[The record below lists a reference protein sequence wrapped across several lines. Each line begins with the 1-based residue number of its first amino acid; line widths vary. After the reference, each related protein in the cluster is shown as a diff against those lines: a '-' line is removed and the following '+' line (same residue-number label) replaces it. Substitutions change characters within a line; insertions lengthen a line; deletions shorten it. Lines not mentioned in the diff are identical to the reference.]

1 MTTRADKYA
10 LALWML
16 WCAGFWLVM
25 VSGLPQ

>member
-16 WCAGFWLVM
+16 WCGCCWYVLILAVT
-25 VSGLPQ
+25 P